1 MALLEGGGIYEGY
14 CRDAEDIG
22 CFYCSKVRDDEG
34 CAPMIAW
41 FGGPTKNGKITTLY
55 LHRGCALA
63 LCRGLIR
70 DVEELPSGNL
80 TL

>member
-1 MALLEGGGIYEGY
+1 MLLDGGGIFAGY
-14 CRDAEDIG
+14 REDAEHMG
-22 CFYCSKVRDDEG
+22 CFFCSNINDEEG
-34 CAPMIAW
+34 RPPSLAW